1 MVEVRIKEGKINLPV
16 NQYRGYLFR
25 PGKWLNILN
34 KEDIEF
40 FKNNSLF
47 EIKGVKEKVKE
58 IVKPKTEK
66 KEEVEKIKYSKEEL
80 EQMSFFEVKE
90 IGSIIGRKL
99 GIKDKSKFT
108 DRSKDKLIEEI
119 MKIQEEKKD
128 NIPKTKEKIK

>member
-1 MVEVRIKEGKINLPV
+1 
-16 NQYRGYLFR
+16 
-25 PGKWLNILN
+25 
-34 KEDIEF
+34 
-40 FKNNSLF
+40 
-47 EIKGVKEKVKE
+47 
-58 IVKPKTEK
+58 
-66 KEEVEKIKYSKEEL
+66 
-80 EQMSFFEVKE
+80 MSFFEVKE